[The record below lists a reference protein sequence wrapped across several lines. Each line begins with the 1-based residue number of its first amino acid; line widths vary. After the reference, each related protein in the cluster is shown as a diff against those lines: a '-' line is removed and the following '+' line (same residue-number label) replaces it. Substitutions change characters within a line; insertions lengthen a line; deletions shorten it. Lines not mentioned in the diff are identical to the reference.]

1 VVLRRVRP
9 RFTVT
14 RDDAGTWHV
23 RGRNVERWVM
33 QTDPDDEAEL
43 AQLQRN
49 LRREGVFRSLEN
61 AGAAEGD
68 DVEIKGRT
76 FSYIPDTPDLVEG
89 R

>member
-1 VVLRRVRP
+1 VL
-9 RFTVT
+9 
-14 RDDAGTWHV
+14 
-23 RGRNVERWVM
+23 
-33 QTDPDDEAEL
+33 QSDPDDEAEL

-49 LRREGVFRSLEN
+49 LRLEGVFRSLEN

-76 FSYIPDTPDLVEG
+76 FVYIPDTPDLVEG